1 MEKNIW
7 INGPI
12 ELLNHGIIHLTEN
25 KGFDLRIAMIS
36 IDNAVE
42 TTIKSYLSLN
52 RRSLGIDH
60 EVLNKST
67 RNFPKMLNL
76 LLSNCSDKISSEEL
90 DAIEMFHKIR
100 NSLYHQGTG
109 ITVEKEIVERY
120 AIVAKDLI
128 SRLFEVEERIDFEL
142 ETVSD
147 ITKLYGEFLMIW
159 RDIEVNLKNYAL
171 ISEIIPQTPRP
182 LTIVNIINSLV
193 RNELIDGD
201 LANKISN
208 IRHFRNN
215 IIHSQKNYTIDN
227 MNELI
232 AQIKEIKEEVL
243 TLINL

>member
-193 RNELIDGD
+193 RNELIDGY
-201 LANKISN
+201 LAYKISN